1 MSETRKN
8 VTDLSSLKADLHS
21 RKEQDPEK
29 IRSMFDRISPTYDLL
44 NRTLTLGIDRHWRK
58 VAVKALGSLNGAH
71 CLDICCG
78 TGDMA
83 FEVARHSKGA
93 FAEIQALDFSE
104 EMLTFARAKLKKI
117 SHSKASLSERIEF
130 QRGDAEELPFED
142 GRFDVALVAFGIRNV
157 SNIPQALSEAAR
169 VLKPGGRFAILEF
182 SMPTSALI
190 GALYRVYF
198 RQILPRIGA
207 LFSGDAAA
215 YHYLNES
222 AEAFPARD
230 EFAKVITSS
239 GFSAVEVLP
248 ITFGLVTVYL
258 ATV

>member
-1 MSETRKN
+1 MSQTKKSETEL
-8 VTDLSSLKADLHS
+8 DLQD
-21 RKEQDPEK
+21 RVEQNPDK
-29 IRSMFDRISPTYDLL
+29 IRSMFDRISPTYDAL

-58 VAVKALGSLNGAH
+58 VAVKALGNLEGAH

-78 TGDMA
+78 TGDMT
-83 FEVARHSKGA
+83 FEVARQSKNT
-93 FAEIQALDFSE
+93 FAEIQALDFSA
-104 EMLTFARAKLKKI
+104 EMLTFADVKLKKKSQDQADI
-117 SHSKASLSERIEF
+117 SERIKF
-130 QRGDAEELPFED
+130 QQGDAEELPFEND
-142 GRFDVALVAFGIRNV
+142 RFDVAMVAFGIRNV
-157 SNIPQALSEAAR
+157 NNIPKALSEAAR

-182 SMPTSALI
+182 SMPSSALI

-207 LFSGDAAA
+207 LFSGDAEA
-215 YHYLNES
+215 YRYLNES

-230 EFAKVITSS
+230 EFAKVITGS

-248 ITFGLVTVYL
+248 MTFGLVTVYL

>member
-1 MSETRKN
+1 MSQAKKN
-8 VTDLSSLKADLHS
+8 VSELDLQD
-21 RKEQDPEK
+21 RVEQNPDK
-29 IRSMFDRISPTYDLL
+29 IRSMFDRISPTYDAL

-58 VAVKALGSLNGAH
+58 VAVKALGNLNGAH

-78 TGDMA
+78 TGDMT
-83 FEVARHSKGA
+83 FEVARQSKDA

-104 EMLTFARAKLKKI
+104 DMLSFAEEKLKKQ
-117 SHSKASLSERIEF
+117 SHRRAGLSDRIKF
-130 QRGDAEELPFED
+130 QQGDAEQLPFED
-142 GRFDVALVAFGIRNV
+142 DRFDVAMVAFGIRNV
-157 SNIPQALSEAAR
+157 SNIPKALFEAAR

-182 SMPTSALI
+182 SMPSSVVI

-207 LFSGDAAA
+207 LFSGDAEA
-215 YHYLNES
+215 YHYLNKS

-230 EFAKVITSS
+230 EFASVITGS
-239 GFSAVEVLP
+239 GFSKVEVLP
-248 ITFGLVTVYL
+248 MTFGLVTVYL